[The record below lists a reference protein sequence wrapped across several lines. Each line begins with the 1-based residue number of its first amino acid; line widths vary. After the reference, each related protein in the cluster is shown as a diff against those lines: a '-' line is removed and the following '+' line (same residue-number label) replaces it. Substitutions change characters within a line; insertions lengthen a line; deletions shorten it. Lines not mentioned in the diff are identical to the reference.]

1 MRNALSRMREAPH
14 GNVRRFFA
22 GKMRRRLWKLPEQ
35 FIMRRKEMDEQ
46 NNKRGIKKSALFV
59 CICGVIAILAG
70 AALVIYAGLG
80 NRFEKEEPKD
90 IVNVKAA
97 DVYAYTPVQ
106 YMTESFAFYEANR
119 QLQFYLAFDN
129 EWNASVVCVKDSDL
143 SYYQPYIDWLY
154 SDSYENEPEMMY
166 VTGYSQRIDSE
177 LEQLVIEMFEAHFG
191 PDYVD
196 SSNFENWFGR
206 YYLNVGQKNTAYEYS
221 TGGIVLL
228 VMGILLTVLGV
239 ATMRKKQEP
248 SQPGTASAGQP
259 GSNPYDPYGYTGAA
273 SGYTG
278 TAAGYTGT
286 GDGYTGTA
294 AGYAGTVSGYAD
306 ASMYTSGQYGG
317 AGTTSTLYTEPKS
330 VHRGMGILGAFCGA
344 LLGGIIWT
352 IIGVLGYVSGWI
364 GLLIIWLAVKGY
376 TLFAKEEDKIGWT
389 ISIVFGLLIIA
400 PATYASNAWVYYQAL
415 NESIPGY
422 TSLWDAFVQLPAY
435 LTEYN
440 EWGTLIGNLVMGY
453 LFAGVAAIYMGI
465 GVFSGKHREKRE
477 NKKNK
482 KKNAQVQQ
490 QTYQNQEYTSQYYNY
505 ENNIN
510 SSDDKMI

>member
-1 MRNALSRMREAPH
+1 
-14 GNVRRFFA
+14 
-22 GKMRRRLWKLPEQ
+22 
-35 FIMRRKEMDEQ
+35 MDEQ

-97 DVYAYTPVQ
+97 DVYAYAPVQ
-106 YMTESFAFYEANR
+106 YMTEAFAFYEANH

-129 EWNASVVCVKDSDL
+129 EWNTSVVCVKDSDL

-166 VTGYSQRIDSE
+166 VTGYSQRIDPE
-177 LEQLVIEMFEAHFG
+177 LEQLVIGMFEAHFG

-206 YYLNVGQKNTAYEYS
+206 YYLNVGQKNAAYEYS

-228 VMGILLTVLGV
+228 VMGILVTVLGV
-239 ATMRKKQEP
+239 AMMRKKQEAP
-248 SQPGTASAGQP
+248 QPGIASAGQP
-259 GSNPYDPYGYTGAA
+259 GSNPYDPYGYTGTD
-273 SGYTG
+273 SRYT
-278 TAAGYTGT
+278 GYTGT
-286 GDGYTGTA
+286 GDGYTGAA
-294 AGYAGTVSGYAD
+294 AGYAGTTASGYAD
-306 ASMYTSGQYGG
+306 ASGMYPSGQYAG
-317 AGTTSTLYTEPKS
+317 AGAAGTLYTEPKP
-330 VHRGMGILGAFCGA
+330 VRRGMGILGAFCGA
-344 LLGGIIWT
+344 LLGGIIWAV
-352 IIGVLGYVSGWI
+352 IGALGYVSGWI

-376 TLFAKEEDKIGWT
+376 TLFTQEEDKIGWAL
-389 ISIVFGLLIIA
+389 SIVFGLLIIA
-400 PATYASNAWVYYQAL
+400 PATYAANAWIYYQQL

-440 EWGTLIGNLVMGY
+440 EWGTLIENLVMGY
-453 LFAGVAAIYMGI
+453 LFAGVAAIYLGI
-465 GVFSGKHREKRE
+465 GAFSEKHREKRE

-482 KKNAQVQQ
+482 KNKKKNAQDQQ
-490 QTYQNQEYTSQYYNY
+490 QTYQNPDYTSQYYNY
-505 ENNIN
+505 ENDYENN
-510 SSDDKMI
+510 FDSSGEKKE